1 MKDPVCRPAFL
12 PMTDLLSCT
21 YKPANWSQVMS
32 PNSNKN
38 EKNLS
43 QCLRASVLGTG
54 GEAVGMEYRNWG
66 EKNTNLIALAPDSMP
81 HWTE

>member
-1 MKDPVCRPAFL
+1 
-12 PMTDLLSCT
+12 
-21 YKPANWSQVMS
+21 MS